1 MNQESNGGFAHTNH
15 ESSHEASRFENI
27 LTDATD
33 DWSQLS
39 RMRRMMDNET
49 ESMVADAIV
58 NKLGKLPEM
67 EAEASTG
74 LSMLHNGDNSRDAD
88 TNIHGPAT
96 PPKPQNGSLMAS
108 VFEHTRKDDPND
120 SSPGQENVQQAEAHA
135 GVPSTPSGQ
144 THKYYPLTSYG
155 TPLGVSPGPGLMM
168 RTFFSP
174 GGHKNGQSPGL
185 KHFPSPAPLH
195 SPEGGVH
202 SLMMGGVPANADY
215 ELYPLEF
222 TDASRQALED
232 SADGTKPAGT
242 SNPGSPSNAADMFQ
256 GSHDLKATD
265 LDAISAL
272 NSLSNSPAKYLQ
284 KRPSSNITKDEKEET
299 DTTKQSLFD
308 AVVRGVEQKES
319 KRKKQRTK

>member
-1 MNQESNGGFAHTNH
+1 
-15 ESSHEASRFENI
+15 
-27 LTDATD
+27 
-33 DWSQLS
+33 
-39 RMRRMMDNET
+39 
-49 ESMVADAIV
+49 
-58 NKLGKLPEM
+58 
-67 EAEASTG
+67 
-74 LSMLHNGDNSRDAD
+74 
-88 TNIHGPAT
+88 
-96 PPKPQNGSLMAS
+96 
-108 VFEHTRKDDPND
+108 
-120 SSPGQENVQQAEAHA
+120 
-135 GVPSTPSGQ
+135 
-144 THKYYPLTSYG
+144 
-155 TPLGVSPGPGLMM
+155 MM

-185 KHFPSPAPLH
+185 KHFSPAPLH

-202 SLMMGGVPANADY
+202 SLMMGGVPTNDY

-232 SADGTKPAGT
+232 SAGASQPAGT
-242 SNPGSPSNAADMFQ
+242 SNPGSPSNAAGMFH

-272 NSLSNSPAKYLQ
+272 NSLSNSPAKYFQ
-284 KRPSSNITKDEKEET
+284 KRPSSDVTKDEKDKS